1 MNLPPTSDP
10 SVKKFFIIDSMAM
23 LFRFFYALG
32 GEKNTFKNSK
42 GQPTSALFGVAKFLT
57 QVALDTK
64 PDYLVA
70 TSDSKHPTFRHELY
84 PEYKAHRKDMPEL
97 LQRQIEGYFRL
108 LDNFKIKLFKQNG
121 FEADDIIGSLVQ
133 KFASPQCHCYIV
145 SGDKDFCQLVS
156 EHVFLLNPFQKSFE
170 LLGPREVHDKY
181 QLSPDQFI
189 DYLALIGD
197 DSDNI
202 PGCHGIGKVGALK
215 LLQEYKTL
223 DGIYA
228 NLEGIRNARTRNA
241 LTTHREITYLSKK
254 LATIKTDAPIPPN
267 SLEDFKMS
275 PYHEVFVGGL
285 EEQYAELEFSSLLNV
300 SQQQKKALA
309 TEEHPMASP
318 GSVGQPES
326 FSPSSSQNP
335 MANGTRGDRDAQPNT
350 HGQQNQYKLVV
361 DGLSL
366 DMMCE
371 DLATA
376 QELVIDTETTGLSII
391 GDTPIGICLSRS
403 PGTGYYVPLVPEHT
417 PLNPAVIVARLKPLF
432 ESHVPKIGHH
442 LKFDLQMLAQVG
454 LDVKGPFYDTMVMDW
469 LLRPGLGGHSLDDC
483 CERYFQFKKI
493 PTEEIFALTKTSRI
507 GSGTATVKVPLRK
520 LADYGCEDADYTL
533 RLFHYLRSEVNRL
546 GLTDALERVEM
557 PMIPILGKMERH
569 GIAID
574 RPILSDLSRHL
585 DQLIEERAQQIFT
598 LVGSEFNINSPK
610 QLGEILFE
618 RLKIHDELGIKKIKK
633 TKTGY
638 STDESVLTSLKAHPL
653 PRLLLEYRTVSKLKN
668 TYVDALPKLIHPK
681 TQKVHTTFHQTGT
694 ATGRLSSTEPN
705 LQNIP
710 IRSALGQDIR
720 RAFVPSVPGW
730 ILISAD
736 YSQVELRI
744 LAHLAGEEALIAA
757 FRSGEDVHKTTA
769 SKIFG
774 VAPSE
779 VDASMRA
786 KAKAINFGIIYGMG
800 PRRLSQETGVPL
812 QQASQFIKKY
822 FESYPGI
829 KGFVDKTIEFS
840 KTHHYVKTITG
851 RRRPIDRN
859 LSPEAMRGNLDN
871 IAVNTPI
878 QGSAAD
884 LIKIAMGLI
893 DQEVK
898 AHGLK
903 ARMLL
908 QVHDELVF
916 EAPSEERETLTELI
930 IRSMTQA
937 MSLEVPLEVNVGY
950 GPNWLEAH

>member
-1 MNLPPTSDP
+1 
-10 SVKKFFIIDSMAM
+10 MAM

-42 GQPTSALFGVAKFLT
+42 GQPTSALFGTAKFLT
-57 QVALDTK
+57 QVALETK

-97 LQRQIEGYFRL
+97 LQRQIQEYFRL
-108 LDNFKIKLFKQNG
+108 LDNFKIKLFKQDG

-133 KFASPQCHCYIV
+133 KFASPQCHCYII
-145 SGDKDFCQLVS
+145 SGDKDFCQLVN

-170 LLGPREVHDKY
+170 LLGPQEVRQKY

-215 LLQEYKTL
+215 LLQEYGTL
-223 DGIYA
+223 DGIYQ
-228 NLEGIRNARTRNA
+228 NLDEIRNARTRNA
-241 LTTHREITYLSKK
+241 LTTHRELTYLSKK
-254 LATIKTDAPIPPN
+254 LATIKTDATITSD
-267 SLEDFKMS
+267 SLDDFVMR

-285 EEQYAELEFSSLLNV
+285 EEQYAELEFSSLLNA
-300 SQQQKKALA
+300 SQNLKKNSDRADMPSTLHGAHESLDRDYDSQSKSPDSA
-309 TEEHPMASP
+309 TVLESHRSP
-318 GSVGQPES
+318 G
-326 FSPSSSQNP
+326 PSS
-335 MANGTRGDRDAQPNT
+335 TRS
-350 HGQQNQYKLVV
+350 HHYKLVV
-361 DGLSL
+361 DGISL
-366 DMMCE
+366 DLMCE
-371 DLATA
+371 DLASA
-376 QELVIDTETTGLSII
+376 EELVIDTETTGLSII
-391 GDTPIGICLSRS
+391 GDMPIGICLSRT
-403 PGTGYYVPLVPEHT
+403 PGTGYYVPLIPEHT
-417 PLNPAVIVARLKPLF
+417 PLNPSVILTRLRPLLLGQAL
-432 ESHVPKIGHH
+432 KIGHH

-454 LDVKGPFYDTMVMDW
+454 LEVQGPFYDTMIMDW
-469 LLRPGLGGHSLDDC
+469 LLRPGLGGHGLDDC
-483 CERYFQFKKI
+483 CYRYFQFKKI
-493 PTEEIFALTKTSRI
+493 PTEEIFALTKTPRGGSS
-507 GSGTATVKVPLRK
+507 SGTATVKVSLEK
-520 LADYGCEDADYTL
+520 LAEYGCEDADYTL
-533 RLFHYLRSEVNRL
+533 RLFHYLQGEIERL
-546 GLTDALERVEM
+546 GLRDALERVEM
-557 PMIPILGKMERH
+557 PVLPILGKMERH

-574 RPILSDLSRHL
+574 RHTLSELSHHL
-585 DQLIEERAQQIFT
+585 DQLIEKRAQEIFT

-618 RLKIHDELGIKKIKK
+618 RLKIHEELGIKKIKK

-720 RAFVPSVPGW
+720 RAFIPSEPGW

-774 VAPSE
+774 VPPSE
-779 VDASMRA
+779 VDQSMRA

-829 KGFVDKTIEFS
+829 KSFVDKTIEFS
-840 KTHHYVKTITG
+840 KTHHYVKTISG

-859 LSPEAMRGNLDN
+859 LSPEALRGNLDN

-884 LIKIAMGLI
+884 LIKIAMSMI
-893 DQEVK
+893 DRGMKDHQ
-898 AHGLK
+898 LK
-903 ARMLL
+903 ARLLL

-916 EAPSEERETLTELI
+916 EAPPEEQKTLTELI
-930 IRSMTQA
+930 TRSMTQA